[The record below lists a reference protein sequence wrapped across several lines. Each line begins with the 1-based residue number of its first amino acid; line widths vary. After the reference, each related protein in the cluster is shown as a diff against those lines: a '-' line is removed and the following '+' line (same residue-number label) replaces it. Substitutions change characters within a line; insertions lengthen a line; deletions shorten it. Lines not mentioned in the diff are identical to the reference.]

1 MSVVAGIVR
10 AHRGAIEVLS
20 HPDRGTTV
28 SVYLALES
36 TALDTA
42 AVSAKPTH
50 LATSDPLRVAQ
61 KSTLAGAANKLPS
74 PSGLILVVDD
84 EPTLRNLICRTLNT
98 QGFETIS
105 ASNGDEALLLMAQRP
120 EIVLVLLDLTMPQRD
135 GLEVYTEIL
144 AFYPKLAVMLMS
156 GYNEQSVASRLGPD
170 APVPAFLHKPF
181 RSTEL
186 LSMVRKAL
194 AGT

>member
-10 AHRGAIEVLS
+10 AHRGAIEILS
-20 HPDRGTTV
+20 SPVSGTTV

-36 TALDTA
+36 TVPETA
-42 AVSAKPTH
+42 IASLKPTH
-50 LATSDPLRVAQ
+50 FTPEHS
-61 KSTLAGAANKLPS
+61 ANKFPLPA
-74 PSGLILVVDD
+74 GLILVVDD

-105 ASNGDEALLLMAQRP
+105 AANGDEALVLMAARP
-120 EIVLVLLDLTMPQRD
+120 EIILVLLDLTMPQRD
-135 GLEVYTEIL
+135 GLEVYAEIL

-186 LSMVRKAL
+186 LSMVRKTL
-194 AGT
+194 GI